1 MAVRGRPRCRILATV
16 ISKVARSAGCRRES
30 AAGHSSVLRR
40 EGRTD
45 VPACTQ
51 PDNPKTH
58 ERSHIAAEKKMTLA
72 TRVIRRR
79 NYISPLTTILG
90 KLAENGYDGPL
101 SVELFLPKFQQGDPY
116 EVAWEVRVKSEAVM
130 RQAGG
135 A

>member
-1 MAVRGRPRCRILATV
+1 MPYPRDRHFESGTLSRLSSRIGRGALIGA
-16 ISKVARSAGCRRES
+16 
-30 AAGHSSVLRR
+30 RR

-90 KLAENGYDGPL
+90 KLAENGYAGPL